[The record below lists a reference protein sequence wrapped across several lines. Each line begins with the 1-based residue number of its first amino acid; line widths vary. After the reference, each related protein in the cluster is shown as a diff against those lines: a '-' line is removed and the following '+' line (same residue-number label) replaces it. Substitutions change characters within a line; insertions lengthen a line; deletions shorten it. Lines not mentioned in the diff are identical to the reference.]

1 MRNRF
6 APSHYIREL
15 HQRLQRLTQGS
26 KSVEDYHKTMEI
38 AFVRANIED
47 EAKATMTRFHS
58 GLNAEIAKIMEL
70 HHYDI
75 LNGLV

>member
-1 MRNRF
+1 
-6 APSHYIREL
+6 
-15 HQRLQRLTQGS
+15 
-26 KSVEDYHKTMEI
+26 MEI